1 MPKKIPVETGR
12 RLSRPRVLVVESNP
26 GYRSAISQ
34 AVESAGGQ
42 FEIVA
47 QDDLAARQ
55 LSGAKKFDLVI
66 VGTSSDA
73 PITPEEVAKIR
84 STSKSPLVVLVESYD
99 ETNGTLAIFKAGADQ
114 VLPKPFVPDA
124 LIGAIRAEMRDH
136 GPGSVIPLA
145 TRIELGS
152 LVFDAIQRQVTGKEA
167 VVQLTKREWQLLSFF
182 LSKPNQF
189 FTAAAVTPQAWGPDS
204 STEQFRSYV
213 ARIRT
218 KLSPFAKYCRLVTRK
233 AEGYCLVVEQAG

>member
-1 MPKKIPVETGR
+1 MTKKNPVATAKR
-12 RLSRPRVLVVESNP
+12 SSLPRVLIVEANP

-34 AVESAGGQ
+34 AVEIAGGQ
-42 FEIVA
+42 FEAVVER
-47 QDDLAARQ
+47 DLASRQLNGARQ
-55 LSGAKKFDLVI
+55 FDMVI
-66 VGTSSDA
+66 VGTSSEA
-73 PITPEEVAKIR
+73 PITPAEVTKLR
-84 STSKSPLVVLVESYD
+84 STTKSPLVVLVESFD
-99 ETNGTLAIFKAGADQ
+99 ETNGTLEIFKAGADQ

-136 GPGSVIPLA
+136 GPGSVVPLA

-152 LVFDAIQRQVTGKEA
+152 LVFDAKQRQVLGKEA
-167 VVQLTKREWQLLSFF
+167 TVQLTKREWQLLSFF

-189 FTAAAVTPQAWGPDS
+189 FTATEVTPQAWGPDS

-218 KLSPFAKYCRLVTRK
+218 KLSPFSKYCRLVTRK
-233 AEGYCLVVEQAG
+233 AKGYCLLIDQPG